1 MLETKVQRGF
11 NKLAFILIN
20 NLKIKPEYDLE
31 KSKVFLLYVQQS
43 SWSLSFLIGVR
54 CIVLE
59 LYTLICREVCK
70 FNYEPFHNM
79 LT

>member
-31 KSKVFLLYVQQS
+31 KSFIRSTK
-43 SWSLSFLIGVR
+43 
-54 CIVLE
+54 
-59 LYTLICREVCK
+59 
-70 FNYEPFHNM
+70 
-79 LT
+79 

>member
-1 MLETKVQRGF
+1 MDGLNCGQIQFKNKLLKRKKYKKNFINFIKLKGCNMLETKVQRGF

-43 SWSLSFLIGVR
+43 S
-54 CIVLE
+54 
-59 LYTLICREVCK
+59 
-70 FNYEPFHNM
+70 
-79 LT
+79 